1 VQPNLHTTTAGEFA
15 RPSIEGAF
23 ALCIGYNFQVLLPQP
38 STATL
43 GTMMYQGPHQHQHTP
58 AYSNC
63 FCYILVCN
71 RQSIC
76 FMASEDFE
84 KLRILSPTPSGPYIR
99 PFITPSFVVH
109 APCIG
114 ALLLNSVDPA
124 LLAVS
129 PACRCLQALLS
140 GFRTFLPAH
149 ALCDFRHHSLHALIT
164 GRLQRPTDRPHRC
177 LHLQGMFFREHD
189 FPRLLSRPASRA
201 SLAQPARVPF
211 RRLPVQIYRRLHK
224 TALSSRPT
232 SSRSPATGAFFCFR
246 RSSSRPCA
254 FFRPTSF
261 RRSEVATVTI
271 RELCLG
277 APPVQTASGQALLL
291 PDYAS

>member
-1 VQPNLHTTTAGEFA
+1 MCTA
-15 RPSIEGAF
+15 
-23 ALCIGYNFQVLLPQP
+23 
-38 STATL
+38 
-43 GTMMYQGPHQHQHTP
+43 
-58 AYSNC
+58 
-63 FCYILVCN
+63 
-71 RQSIC
+71 
-76 FMASEDFE
+76 
-84 KLRILSPTPSGPYIR
+84 PY
-99 PFITPSFVVH
+99 
-109 APCIG
+109 IG
-114 ALLLNSVDPA
+114 ALLLTSVDPA

-129 PACRCLQALLS
+129 PACRSLQALLS

-177 LHLQGMFFREHD
+177 LQLQGMFFRDHD

-211 RRLPVQIYRRLHK
+211 RRLPVQ
-224 TALSSRPT
+224 TSTGDFTRPP
-232 SSRSPATGAFFCFR
+232 SPADRPRHDRQQPAPFFFR